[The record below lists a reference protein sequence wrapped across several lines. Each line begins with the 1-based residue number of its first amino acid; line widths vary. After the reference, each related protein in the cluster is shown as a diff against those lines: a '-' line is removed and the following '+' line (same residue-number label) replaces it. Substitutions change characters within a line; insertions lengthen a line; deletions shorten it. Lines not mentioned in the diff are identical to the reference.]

1 MPLIEVHIPFTL
13 RLCREYKGRHFC
25 QGQHELSRQE
35 FEHWFIQGCIAEGR
49 AVVVPVPEQA
59 MEIVAPGAPANHDE
73 FAEAMNLT
81 IGVDLAAEGTELTAF
96 GEFADGIILGVE
108 KIPTAKVPAKAA
120 TKSKGKG
127 K

>member
-13 RLCREYKGRHFC
+13 RLCRERKGRHFC

-35 FEHWFIQGCIAEGR
+35 FEHWFVQGCIAEGR

-59 MEIVAPGAPANHDE
+59 METVAPSAAVNHDE

-81 IGVDLAAEGTELTAF
+81 IGFDLGKDGSEATAIV
-96 GEFADGIILGVE
+96 EFADGVIQGME
-108 KIPTAKVPAKAA
+108 QIPTAKAPAKAA